1 MNRYKIRENLFKLLF
16 LNEFHNSDD
25 MKQQTE
31 LFFDR
36 EEFEETLKE
45 DKDIIMNRFVSVTEV
60 LPQIDEKINEA
71 AKGWTTDR
79 IGRVELSILRLAIY
93 EMHYDENVPVGVAIN
108 EAVELAKKYGQEESS
123 AFINGILAKLVSP
136 SGDPE
141 K

>member
-36 EEFEETLKE
+36 EEFEETLKA
-45 DKDIIMNRFVSVTEV
+45 DKDMIMNRFKSVTEI

-71 AKGWTTDR
+71 AKGWSTDR
-79 IGRVELSILRLAIY
+79 IGKVELSILRLAIY
-93 EMHYDENVPVGVAIN
+93 EMHYDEDVPIGVAIN

-136 SGDPE
+136 SGDLV
-141 K
+141 

>member
-36 EEFEETLKE
+36 EEFEETLKA
-45 DKDIIMNRFVSVTEV
+45 DKDIIMNRFMSVTEV
-60 LPQIDEKINEA
+60 LPQIDDKINEA
-71 AKGWTTDR
+71 ANGWSTDR
-79 IGRVELSILRLAIY
+79 IGKVELSILRLAIY
-93 EMHYDENVPVGVAIN
+93 EMHYDEDVPIGVAIN

-136 SGDPE
+136 SGDPV
-141 K
+141 

>member
-36 EEFEETLKE
+36 EEFEETLKA
-45 DKDIIMNRFVSVTEV
+45 DKDMIMNRFKSVTEV

-71 AKGWTTDR
+71 AKGWSTDR
-79 IGRVELSILRLAIY
+79 IGKVELSILRLAIY
-93 EMHYDENVPVGVAIN
+93 EMHYDEDVPIGVAIN

-136 SGDPE
+136 SGDPV
-141 K
+141 

>member
-36 EEFEETLKE
+36 EEFEETLKA
-45 DKDIIMNRFVSVTEV
+45 DKDIIMNRFMFVTEV
-60 LPQIDEKINEA
+60 LPQIDDKINEA
-71 AKGWTTDR
+71 ANGWSTDR
-79 IGRVELSILRLAIY
+79 IGKVELSILRLAIY
-93 EMHYDENVPVGVAIN
+93 EMHYDEDIPIGVAIN

-136 SGDPE
+136 SGDPM
-141 K
+141 